1 MAGNNRR
8 NQNTS
13 SPFDLSNVEDSIVIR
28 EKLIRI
34 ENHLKDYKDD
44 REDIKLVRI
53 ALVGNELNGNEGLL
67 SKIDGLSKNIKALES
82 FKDDISE
89 QTLLMKKELAIGKW
103 VLGIIF
109 TVFIG
114 AIVKDTLEERKIPKS
129 HQEQS
134 YTK

>member
-1 MAGNNRR
+1 MAKQR
-8 NQNTS
+8 NQ

-82 FKDDISE
+82 FKEEMSD
-89 QTLLMKKELAIGKW
+89 QTLLIKKELSIGKW
-103 VLGIIF
+103 VLGV
-109 TVFIG
+109 VFALYIG
-114 AIVKDTLEERKIPKS
+114 AVIKGEFEDKKVKNKS
-129 HQEQS
+129 EQS
-134 YTK
+134 YNKLN

>member
-1 MAGNNRR
+1 MAKQRT
-8 NQNTS
+8 NT
-13 SPFDLSNVEDSIVIR
+13 PFDLTNVEDSIVIR

-67 SKIDGLSKNIKALES
+67 SKIDGLSKDIKTLES
-82 FKDDISE
+82 FKEDISE

-114 AIVKDTLEERKIPKS
+114 AIVKDALEEKKIPNS
-129 HQEQS
+129 RQEQS
-134 YTK
+134 YINQK